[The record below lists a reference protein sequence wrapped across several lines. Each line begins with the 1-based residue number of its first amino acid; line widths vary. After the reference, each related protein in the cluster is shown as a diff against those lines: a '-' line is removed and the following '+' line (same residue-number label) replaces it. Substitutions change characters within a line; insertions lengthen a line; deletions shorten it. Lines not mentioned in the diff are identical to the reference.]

1 MKERFRS
8 VAPMLGFECPVQNR
22 IVLETE
28 DLCDDCAVQIKITA
42 GQALAMFREMNN
54 AQVDVVRQKLK
65 NGKRKKRSSRSRKDD
80 PGYLS
85 VPAWDTKISQRKN
98 RQRSRSGGPYKKRS
112 RQKTSEQASQH
123 IGQRTSQNTT
133 HKKIRRHSLTT
144 IDHHDSSEEIRADL
158 YVPRSNTSASDAKPA
173 VGHEQNVESL

>member
-8 VAPMLGFECPVQNR
+8 VAPMLRFECPVHNR

-28 DLCDDCAVQIKITA
+28 DLCDDCVVQMKITA

-54 AQVDVVRQKLK
+54 AQVNVVRQKLK
-65 NGKRKKRSSRSRKDD
+65 NGKRKKRSSGSRKDD

-98 RQRSRSGGPYKKRS
+98 RQRSRSVGPYKKRS
-112 RQKTSEQASQH
+112 RRKTSEQASQQ

-133 HKKIRRHSLTT
+133 K
-144 IDHHDSSEEIRADL
+144 
-158 YVPRSNTSASDAKPA
+158 
-173 VGHEQNVESL
+173 